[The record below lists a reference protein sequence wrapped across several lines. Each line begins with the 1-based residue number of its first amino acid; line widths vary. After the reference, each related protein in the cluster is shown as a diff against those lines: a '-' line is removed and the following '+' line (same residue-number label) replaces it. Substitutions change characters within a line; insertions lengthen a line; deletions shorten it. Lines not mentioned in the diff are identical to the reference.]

1 MTNVRI
7 VVISYFAFAV
17 LGGLFFEDVLLTV
30 FSKAGITDMQLLGES
45 WTLST
50 AIGFVLGF
58 GGAIY
63 AYLRKDLWEAS
74 IEVAQE
80 MRKVTWPSWA
90 ETRVST
96 IAVIICSFVIAVFLG
111 LFDFGWAEVTKQI
124 YEVPRYLGS

>member
-1 MTNVRI
+1 M
-7 VVISYFAFAV
+7 VISYFAFAV
-17 LGGLFFEDVLLTV
+17 LGGLFFEDVLQILFGKIGLTD
-30 FSKAGITDMQLLGES
+30 KQLLGES

-58 GGAIY
+58 GCVLY
-63 AYLRKDLWEAS
+63 AWVRKDIRDAA

-80 MRKVTWPSWA
+80 MRKVTWPSMA

-96 IAVIICSFVIAVFLG
+96 IAVIVVSFVIAVFLG
-111 LFDFGWAEVTKQI
+111 IFDFGWAEITKQI